1 MAALLNAT
9 KNTDTYNAHD
19 IMRTLYPE
27 VSEQDLPNCA
37 TFPNQMIEYGKSQGR
52 DIHYQKVYHHMN
64 KLINLQ
70 KIM

>member
-37 TFPNQMIEYGKSQGR
+37 TFPESN
-52 DIHYQKVYHHMN
+52 D
-64 KLINLQ
+64 
-70 KIM
+70 

>member
-27 VSEQDLPNCA
+27 VSEQDL
-37 TFPNQMIEYGKSQGR
+37 
-52 DIHYQKVYHHMN
+52 
-64 KLINLQ
+64 LIAQHSLI
-70 KIM
+70 K